1 MKKHEVKNIF
11 KYIIVTIQ
19 EFYELSSYNKKIKYA
34 WIIVYALTFFNACLV
49 FDKVI
54 LHYIQYK
61 IIPSV
66 FSIQLLVILYIR
78 YQHALLENNTEQRE
92 KEKKDIKDSLF
103 WILILFVL
111 LENL

>member
-1 MKKHEVKNIF
+1 MSFPYYKTENGM
-11 KYIIVTIQ
+11 
-19 EFYELSSYNKKIKYA
+19 KKIKYA
-34 WIIVYALTFFNACLV
+34 WIIVYALTFFNVCLV

>member
-1 MKKHEVKNIF
+1 MKKYDVKNIF
-11 KYIIVTIQ
+11 KYIIVAIQ

-78 YQHALLENNTEQRE
+78 YQHALLENNTEQR
-92 KEKKDIKDSLF
+92 KKDIKDSLF
-103 WILILFVL
+103 GILILFVL